1 MLRPN
6 QPSPPAQRNLTPNP
20 SPWRLTLGGRDSL
33 GEGRKPD
40 WDGLCRATISA
51 ACGPLSLAYAICV
64 ANQNCVCDLRG
75 NPCASCANLRTP
87 MASGRAHGGS
97 RTELRDKSPW
107 FHRSW
112 DESAEGER
120 VVDRA
125 DARARASVPSSCT
138 ARGSKVARA
147 PVKTGRGT
155 TNHAPAQPFPP
166 IRVRPVPHPFPR
178 TPPAHATMNG
188 AARPNSPA
196 ESASGAPL
204 VRKSV
209 RLPDGSFLQCLSE
222 SFDSVQLSG
231 CPVSPEVPMRAGPL
245 PIATLRSRGAVLPS
259 PSNARP
265 FRCARLGEGWG

>member
-1 MLRPN
+1 M
-6 QPSPPAQRNLTPNP
+6 
-20 SPWRLTLGGRDSL
+20 
-33 GEGRKPD
+33 
-40 WDGLCRATISA
+40 
-51 ACGPLSLAYAICV
+51 
-64 ANQNCVCDLRG
+64 
-75 NPCASCANLRTP
+75 
-87 MASGRAHGGS
+87 
-97 RTELRDKSPW
+97 
-107 FHRSW
+107 
-112 DESAEGER
+112 
-120 VVDRA
+120 VDRM
-125 DARARASVPSSCT
+125 DASPHASVPSSCT

-155 TNHAPAQPFPP
+155 MNHAPAQPFHP
-166 IRVRPVPHPFPR
+166 IRVRPVPQPVALAPP
-178 TPPAHATMNG
+178 TPGTMNG
-188 AARPNSPA
+188 AAQPNSPA
-196 ESASGAPL
+196 ESASGAPP